1 MSTFREKRGVYIQ
14 IFIFRVIKPTAENDL
29 KSRVRKA
36 LIIALFNFRHRK
48 CMQCYSDLVKTRA
61 LILKR
66 QSMQGKLGHS
76 MRELAI
82 LMQYID

>member
-1 MSTFREKRGVYIQ
+1 
-14 IFIFRVIKPTAENDL
+14 
-29 KSRVRKA
+29 
-36 LIIALFNFRHRK
+36 
-48 CMQCYSDLVKTRA
+48 MQCYSDLVKTRA